1 MKQNLTKYLKSLG
14 VAFEIIALLFIMIY
28 LSIYL
33 SGIRRLNVYGL
44 KMNFDSIS
52 GMAIIVVSWAGSARS
67 RINHRFFSQESKL
80 SFDERKE
87 RRRRFRHILWTT
99 WFTIYFPVFT
109 YGQIFYA
116 HLGKADFMDLILV
129 LLYGIIGIDIAIPM
143 PKTTDNE
150 LK

>member
-1 MKQNLTKYLKSLG
+1 MKQNLTKSLTSLG

-67 RINHRFFSQESKL
+67 RINHRFFQPRIK
-80 SFDERKE
+80 
-87 RRRRFRHILWTT
+87 
-99 WFTIYFPVFT
+99 V
-109 YGQIFYA
+109 
-116 HLGKADFMDLILV
+116 
-129 LLYGIIGIDIAIPM
+129 
-143 PKTTDNE
+143 E
-150 LK
+150 L